1 MELVAREKFCVIF
14 WSDLTFSAQGLVF
27 SQQCSWKLGI
37 YCCVIGW
44 MSFPLDFLTL
54 KMFLQNGRNRS
65 PRDTSACPRSPRYA
79 CFFDCMIYH
88 FAMCCVLVFD
98 NFDTTTHPVF
108 TKFYVDECCEVDFTL
123 SAQQGKQCFV
133 TSVFQFTRYTFPMM
147 VVAATE
153 TCRNIEWFCSNF
165 LKSLNIWCILLE
177 NFRQELNTGR
187 V

>member
-37 YCCVIGW
+37 CCCVIGW

-79 CFFDCMIYH
+79 CFFDCMICH
-88 FAMCCVLVFD
+88 FVMCCVLVFD
-98 NFDTTTHPVF
+98 NFRHHYTSSFYQVLCWWMLWSGFYFECTARQTVFCNVSLPVY
-108 TKFYVDECCEVDFTL
+108 KVY
-123 SAQQGKQCFV
+123 
-133 TSVFQFTRYTFPMM
+133 FPYDGGGCHWNMSEYR
-147 VVAATE
+147 V
-153 TCRNIEWFCSNF
+153 
-165 LKSLNIWCILLE
+165 IL
-177 NFRQELNTGR
+177 
-187 V
+187 